1 MDKIAKFFKHLPE
14 IVSIHV
20 VRYMDELAQIKLTE
34 AAQMPRVSSMFKL
47 SDSSVTAIMALGG
60 EVQVMVAFNFSGRL
74 MERIKDRAIA
84 GLDIPEEEQDIMLH
98 EAAAEVINIVL
109 GHAMNDMDKL
119 GETIHLSPPIVISE
133 GKQLHQPK
141 KACFAEASFGT
152 EDGILRVLYIGPAEL
167 FDTNLNAKTDGE
179 E

>member
-14 IVSIHV
+14 VVSVQV
-20 VRYMDELAQIKLTE
+20 VRYMDEFAQIKLTQ
-34 AAQMPRVSSMFKL
+34 AAQTPRVSSVLKL

-60 EVQVMVAFNFSGRL
+60 KVQVMVAFNFSGRL
-74 MERIKDRAIA
+74 MERIRDKAIQ
-84 GLDIPEEEQDIMLH
+84 GLDIPEDEQDLMLY

-119 GETIHLSPPIVISE
+119 GETIYLSPPIVISE

-141 KACFAEASFGT
+141 NACFAEASFGT
-152 EDGILRVLYIGPAEL
+152 EDGILRVLYIGPAAL
-167 FDTNLNAKTDGE
+167 FDANLNAKTDG
-179 E
+179 